1 MSKSKG
7 NVVDPDDFV
16 SKYGSDAVRIYL
28 MFIGAWED
36 GGPWDPQRFEGAHRF
51 IQKAYAAVTEG
62 YVEKDVDGTRDAAL
76 EIRLHKLIQKVTK
89 ELDAHR
95 FNTAIAAMME
105 YINVLAADRR
115 EGAVSSSMWQAAALT
130 FIRVLAPFTPH
141 LAEELWQEYGQ
152 TDSVHLE
159 AWPVFDAEKTVDD
172 LVTYAVQVNGKLRG
186 EFVTERGR
194 VPGAVEETAR
204 EQNATQDWTKG
215 AEIVKVIVVP
225 DRLVNFVVSSS

>member
-1 MSKSKG
+1 
-7 NVVDPDDFV
+7 
-16 SKYGSDAVRIYL
+16 
-28 MFIGAWED
+28 
-36 GGPWDPQRFEGAHRF
+36 
-51 IQKAYAAVTEG
+51 
-62 YVEKDVDGTRDAAL
+62 
-76 EIRLHKLIQKVTK
+76 
-89 ELDAHR
+89 
-95 FNTAIAAMME
+95 
-105 YINVLAADRR
+105 
-115 EGAVSSSMWQAAALT
+115 MWQAAALT

-215 AEIVKVIVVP
+215 SKIVKVIVVP
-225 DRLVNFVVSSS
+225 DRLVNFVVNNS